1 MSRKRPC
8 RKFKQMLHYDDV
20 MVCALHCIHYVSSYF
35 AVAVLS
41 ANNNC
46 NDLFSCSALAV
57 FISVWFIAIEI

>member
-1 MSRKRPC
+1 
-8 RKFKQMLHYDDV
+8 MLHYDDV